1 MSTRNDVFSRTI
13 GSLALATL
21 LITVTGCHS
30 TKVAETPAG
39 PNFHLMTYN
48 VNWGEPRPELAAALI
63 RKSGADIVCLQ
74 ETTPAWEQFLRQNLA
89 SDYSFVE
96 FRHSTTR
103 MGGGLAFL
111 AKVPAR
117 EVAYI
122 PSETGWFDGWIMR
135 FETAAGPV
143 QVLNVHLRPPISD
156 RGSWIS
162 GYLSTGGDRLREM
175 ERFCARCESGVPTLV
190 SGDFNDSPHSAVV
203 EWLQQQKLINALP
216 EFDRYSPTWHWSSGI
231 ISLHRRMDHIL
242 YSPELHC
249 CAARVLPA
257 GASDHFP
264 VEAVFSREENKHEHP
279 QKEKLAGKTGGQQR
293 LSRSFPD

>member
-89 SDYSFVE
+89 SDYSFIE

-135 FETAAGPV
+135 FETAAGIRSLLADVALEFRHHQPASAHGSYSLFAGV
-143 QVLNVHLRPPISD
+143 ALLRRARVAGRRLRPFPRRS
-156 RGSWIS
+156 RVQP
-162 GYLSTGGDRLREM
+162 RREQ
-175 ERFCARCESGVPTLV
+175 T
-190 SGDFNDSPHSAVV
+190 
-203 EWLQQQKLINALP
+203 
-216 EFDRYSPTWHWSSGI
+216 
-231 ISLHRRMDHIL
+231 
-242 YSPELHC
+242 
-249 CAARVLPA
+249 
-257 GASDHFP
+257 
-264 VEAVFSREENKHEHP
+264 
-279 QKEKLAGKTGGQQR
+279 
-293 LSRSFPD
+293 